1 MILNQPNRLV
11 YMIKIIVIIFTLLN
25 ITYNVM
31 SYKPRLYT
39 RIPEHFVYDRVRG
52 FLNQNEINN
61 CFEFRESPTN
71 LLLKCW
77 RDNQVV
83 NVDINIDK
91 EYQKRYILNSIS
103 I

>member
-1 MILNQPNRLV
+1 MLI
-11 YMIKIIVIIFTLLN
+11 YMIKIIIICYCLLSLF
-25 ITYNVM
+25 YNVV

-39 RIPEHFVYDRVRG
+39 RIPTFFVYDRVKV
-52 FLNQNEINN
+52 FLNKNQINN
-61 CFEFRESPTN
+61 CFEYRESPTN

-77 RDNQVV
+77 RDNQLV

-91 EYQKRYILNSIS
+91 EYHQRYILDSIS